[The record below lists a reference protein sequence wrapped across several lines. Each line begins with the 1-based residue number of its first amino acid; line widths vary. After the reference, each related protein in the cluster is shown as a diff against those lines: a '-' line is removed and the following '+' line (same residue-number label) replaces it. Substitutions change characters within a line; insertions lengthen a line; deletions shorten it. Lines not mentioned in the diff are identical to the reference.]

1 MRDLWQWSTTFGV
14 DVRQAFENL
23 DKRIAALEESVK
35 TIHVAL
41 NEQLPAVTVTT
52 VNELRR
58 VEEDVSNSLSDL
70 MALVYSR
77 SADECIRIREE
88 LPLPALAGVAVRLKE
103 LVPTAEP
110 PDEIP
115 ESAIQ
120 PDQPDAEFIAATTA
134 LQERWDAGW
143 GEDADA

>member
-1 MRDLWQWSTTFGV
+1 MRDLWQWSTTFGA

>member
-103 LVPTAEP
+103 LVP
-110 PDEIP
+110 DEIP
-115 ESAIQ
+115 ESATP
-120 PDQPDAEFIAATTA
+120 PDQPDAEFIAVTTA
-134 LQERWDAGW
+134 LQECWDAGW
-143 GEDADA
+143 DEPDA